1 MSGGMEASE
10 AMLGPSVVFQAFVA
24 YQKTEALR
32 AAVDLDL
39 FTAIGAGAATA
50 KAIAARCAASERGV
64 RILSDFLVVHG
75 LLTKDG
81 DRYGLAPAAAMFLD
95 RSSPGCIAPAIH
107 FLASPFVMRGFAQLT
122 TAVRTGRAAVG
133 DEPLSPDHPMW
144 VEFARSM
151 APLAGLMA
159 ELLANLLEASAA
171 PPWKVLDVAAGH
183 GLFGITLARHNP
195 KAEIV
200 ALDWKNVL
208 AVAEEN
214 ARTAGVAE
222 RFRTLPGSAFEV
234 DYGSGYD
241 LVLLTNIL
249 HHFDPAGCETLLRK
263 VHRALAPGGRAV
275 TVEMVPDESR
285 VAPPDAAV
293 FALVMLAGTPAGDAY
308 TFAEYERMFRNA
320 GFARSELHDLAPS
333 PQRAVI
339 SYR

>member
-1 MSGGMEASE
+1 MSGGMEPSE
-10 AMLGPSVVFQAFVA
+10 GMLGPSVVFQAFVG

-50 KAIAARCAASERGV
+50 KEIAARCDASERGV
-64 RILSDFLVVHG
+64 RILSDFLVVHR

-95 RSSPGCIAPAIH
+95 RSSPGCIASAIH
-107 FLASPFVMRGFAQLT
+107 FLASPHVMRGFAQLT
-122 TAVRTGRAAVG
+122 TAVRSGRAAVG

-151 APLAGLMA
+151 APLAGLPA
-159 ELLANLLEASAA
+159 ELLTNL
-171 PPWKVLDVAAGH
+171 
-183 GLFGITLARHNP
+183 
-195 KAEIV
+195 
-200 ALDWKNVL
+200 
-208 AVAEEN
+208 
-214 ARTAGVAE
+214 
-222 RFRTLPGSAFEV
+222 
-234 DYGSGYD
+234 
-241 LVLLTNIL
+241 L

-275 TVEMVPDESR
+275 TVEMLPDESR
-285 VAPPDAAV
+285 VAPPDAAA

-320 GFARSELHDLAPS
+320 GFARSELHQLVPS
-333 PQRAVI
+333 PQRAMI
-339 SYR
+339 AYR

>member
-64 RILSDFLVVHG
+64 RILSDFLVVHR

-81 DRYGLAPAAAMFLD
+81 DRYGLTPAAAMFLD

-122 TAVRTGRAAVG
+122 TAVRTGRSAVG

-171 PPWKVLDVAAGH
+171 PPWKVLDAAAGP
-183 GLFGITLARHNP
+183 GLFGIT
-195 KAEIV
+195 
-200 ALDWKNVL
+200 
-208 AVAEEN
+208 
-214 ARTAGVAE
+214 
-222 RFRTLPGSAFEV
+222 
-234 DYGSGYD
+234 
-241 LVLLTNIL
+241 
-249 HHFDPAGCETLLRK
+249 
-263 VHRALAPGGRAV
+263 
-275 TVEMVPDESR
+275 
-285 VAPPDAAV
+285 
-293 FALVMLAGTPAGDAY
+293 
-308 TFAEYERMFRNA
+308 
-320 GFARSELHDLAPS
+320 
-333 PQRAVI
+333 
-339 SYR
+339 

>member
-10 AMLGPSVVFQAFVA
+10 AMLGPSVVFQAFVG

-32 AAVDLDL
+32 TAVDIDL

-50 KAIAARCAASERGV
+50 KEIAARCDASERGV
-64 RILSDFLVVHG
+64 RILCDYLVVHG
-75 LLTKDG
+75 LLTKD
-81 DRYGLAPAAAMFLD
+81 DRYRLTPAAAMFLD

-171 PPWKVLDVAAGH
+171 PPWKVLDVGAGH

-214 ARTAGVAE
+214 ARTAGVAD
-222 RFRTLPGSAFEV
+222 RFRTLPGSAGV
-234 DYGSGYD
+234 
-241 LVLLTNIL
+241 
-249 HHFDPAGCETLLRK
+249 
-263 VHRALAPGGRAV
+263 
-275 TVEMVPDESR
+275 
-285 VAPPDAAV
+285 
-293 FALVMLAGTPAGDAY
+293 
-308 TFAEYERMFRNA
+308 
-320 GFARSELHDLAPS
+320 ARSEREALGPT

-339 SYR
+339 SYRGAGGGGTQHPARRAPHLTRASSRPMRDFLRSPRDVRSRLAAGRPRRALR

>member
-1 MSGGMEASE
+1 MSGGMEAN
-10 AMLGPSVVFQAFVA
+10 AAPLGPSRVFQAFVA
-24 YQKTEALR
+24 YQETEAVR
-32 AAVDLDL
+32 AAIDLDL

-50 KAIAARCAASERGV
+50 KEIAARCDASERGV

-75 LLTKDG
+75 LLTKDRG
-81 DRYGLAPAAAMFLD
+81 RYGLTPAAAMFLD

-107 FLASPFVMRGFAQLT
+107 FLGSPFVMGNFAQLT
-122 TAVRTGRAAVG
+122 AAVRRGGGAGGEQLAA
-133 DEPLSPDHPMW
+133 DHPMW

-159 ELLANLLEASAA
+159 ELLANVLEASSA

-214 ARTAGVAE
+214 ARAAGVAD

-234 DYGSGYD
+234 DYGTGYD

-285 VAPPDAAV
+285 VAPPDAAS

-320 GFARSELHDLAPS
+320 GFARSELRDLVPS

-339 SYR
+339 SHR

>member
-50 KAIAARCAASERGV
+50 KTIAARCAASERGV

-81 DRYGLAPAAAMFLD
+81 DRYGLTPAAAMFLD

-133 DEPLSPDHPMW
+133 DDPLSPDHPMW

-151 APLAGLMA
+151 APVARLMA

-171 PPWKVLDVAAGH
+171 SPWKVLDIAAGP
-183 GLFGITLARHNP
+183 GLLGITLARP
-195 KAEIV
+195 
-200 ALDWKNVL
+200 
-208 AVAEEN
+208 
-214 ARTAGVAE
+214 TPQPQ
-222 RFRTLPGSAFEV
+222 T
-234 DYGSGYD
+234 
-241 LVLLTNIL
+241 
-249 HHFDPAGCETLLRK
+249 
-263 VHRALAPGGRAV
+263 RAL
-275 TVEMVPDESR
+275 
-285 VAPPDAAV
+285 
-293 FALVMLAGTPAGDAY
+293 
-308 TFAEYERMFRNA
+308 
-320 GFARSELHDLAPS
+320 
-333 PQRAVI
+333 
-339 SYR
+339 

>member
-1 MSGGMEASE
+1 MDSTDT
-10 AMLGPSVVFQAFVA
+10 MLGPSAIFQALAA
-24 YQKTEALR
+24 YQETEALR
-32 AAVDLDL
+32 AAIEIDL
-39 FTAIGAGAATA
+39 FTAVGAGAATA
-50 KAIAARCAASERGV
+50 KEIAARCNASERGV
-64 RILSDFLVVHG
+64 RILADYLVVNG
-75 LLTKDG
+75 FLTKDAG
-81 DRYGLAPAAAMFLD
+81 RYALAPVAAMFLD
-95 RSSPGCIAPAIH
+95 RSSPGCIASAIH
-107 FLASPFVMRGFAQLT
+107 FIASPHVMRGFAQLT
-122 TAVRTGRAAVG
+122 TTVRTGRAAIG
-133 DEPLSPDHPMW
+133 DEGLAPDHPMW

-214 ARTAGVAE
+214 ARTAGVAA

-285 VAPPDAAV
+285 VAPPDAAA

>member
-1 MSGGMEASE
+1 MSGRMETSE
-10 AMLGPSVVFQAFVA
+10 AMLGPSVVFQAFVG

-50 KAIAARCAASERGV
+50 KEIAARCDASERGV

-81 DRYGLAPAAAMFLD
+81 GRYGLTPAAAMFLD
-95 RSSPGCIAPAIH
+95 RSSPGCVAPA
-107 FLASPFVMRGFAQLT
+107 FVMRGFAQLT

-159 ELLANLLEASAA
+159 EVLANLLEASAA
-171 PPWKVLDVAAGH
+171 SPWKVLDIAAGH

-208 AVAEEN
+208 AVAAEN
-214 ARTAGVAE
+214 ARAAGVAN

-249 HHFDPAGCETLLRK
+249 HHFDPAGCEALLGK

-275 TVEMVPDESR
+275 AVEMVPDESR
-285 VAPPDAAV
+285 VAPAVAAA

-308 TFAEYERMFRNA
+308 TFAEYERMFRSA

>member
-10 AMLGPSVVFQAFVA
+10 AIPGPSVVFQAFVG
-24 YQKTEALR
+24 YQTTEALR
-32 AAVDLDL
+32 AAIDIDL
-39 FTAIGAGAATA
+39 FTAVGAGAATA
-50 KAIAARCAASERGV
+50 KEIAARCDASERGV
-64 RILSDFLVVHG
+64 RILADFLVVHR

-81 DRYGLAPAAAMFLD
+81 GRYGLTPAAATFLD
-95 RSSPGCIAPAIH
+95 PSSPACIASAIH
-107 FLASPFVMRGFAQLT
+107 FVASPFVMGNFARLT
-122 TAVRTGRAAVG
+122 AAVRKGGAAIG
-133 DEPLSPDHPMW
+133 DEHLAPDHPMW

-151 APLAGLMA
+151 APLASLMA
-159 ELLANLLEASAA
+159 ELLANLLEAAAA
-171 PPWKVLDVAAGH
+171 PPWKVLDIAAGH
-183 GLFGITLARHNP
+183 GLFGIALARHNP

-214 ARTAGVAE
+214 ARAAGVAD

-285 VAPPDAAV
+285 VAPPDAAA

-320 GFARSELHDLAPS
+320 GFARSELHDLVPS

>member
-1 MSGGMEASE
+1 MANAEVT
-10 AMLGPSVVFQAFVA
+10 PSAVFQAFAA

-32 AAVDLDL
+32 AAIDCDL
-39 FTAIGAGAATA
+39 FTAIGGGAATVPE
-50 KAIAARCAASERGV
+50 IAARCGAAERGV
-64 RILSDFLVVHG
+64 RILADYLVVTG
-75 LLTKDG
+75 FLAKDG
-81 DRYGLAPAAAMFLD
+81 DRYALAPVAAAFLD
-95 RSSPGCIAPAIH
+95 RASPACFASAIH
-107 FLASPFVMRGFAQLT
+107 FIASPFVMGNFAKLT
-122 TAVRTGRAAVG
+122 AAVRKGGAAIG
-133 DEPLSPDHPMW
+133 DEHLAPDHPMW

-151 APLAGLMA
+151 APLAGLVA

-171 PPWKVLDVAAGH
+171 PPWKVLDIAAGH
-183 GLFGITLARHNP
+183 GRFGITLARHNP
-195 KAEIV
+195 RAEIV

-214 ARTAGVAE
+214 ARAAGVAD
-222 RFRTLPGSAFEV
+222 RFRTLPGSAFEME
-234 DYGSGYD
+234 YGSGYD

-263 VHRALAPGGRAV
+263 VHRALKPGGRAV

-285 VAPPDAAV
+285 VTPPDAAA

-320 GFARSELHDLAPS
+320 GFARSELHDLVPS

-339 SYR
+339 SHR

>member
-1 MSGGMEASE
+1 MGETE
-10 AMLGPSVVFQAFVA
+10 TVLGPSAVFQAFLS

-32 AAVDLDL
+32 AAIDVDL
-39 FTAIGAGAATA
+39 FTAIGAGAGSVQE
-50 KAIAARCAASERGV
+50 IAARCQASERGV
-64 RILSDFLVVHG
+64 RILADYLVVHG
-75 LLTKDG
+75 FLVKGDG
-81 DRYGLAPAAAMFLD
+81 RYALAPAAATFLD
-95 RSSPGCIAPAIH
+95 RASPACIATAIH
-107 FLASPFVMRGFAQLT
+107 FLASPQVMRGFGQLT

-133 DEPLSPDHPMW
+133 EEQLAPDHPMW

-151 APLAGLMA
+151 APLARMMA
-159 ELLANLLEASAA
+159 ELLANRLDASAA
-171 PPWKVLDVAAGH
+171 GPWKVLDIAAGH
-183 GLFGITLARHNP
+183 GLFGITLAMHNP

-208 AVAEEN
+208 AVAAEN
-214 ARTAGVAE
+214 ARAAGVAN

-249 HHFDPAGCETLLRK
+249 HHFDPAGCEALLGK

-275 TVEMVPDESR
+275 AVEMVPDESR
-285 VAPPDAAV
+285 VAPPDAAA

-308 TFAEYERMFRNA
+308 TFTEYERMLRNV
-320 GFARSELHDLAPS
+320 GFARSELLELVPS

-339 SYR
+339 AYR